1 VYRSRHPAL
10 CHQLHQLLIFRGSLD
25 PNLLLENMEV
35 LVSRQS
41 RRFTRLL
48 LAVLLISFSAAALS
62 FIYKMNHQPS
72 PAGAAPVAAPAVTP
86 LASSDLTP
94 PAPTPTLSP
103 TTRPAPQFAPPAPLP
118 TNEPPHVEQAA
129 WAPKPATEPSVSMS
143 SNSTSSISTTS
154 ILADAQSKMDTGRF
168 LEARGE
174 LNDALQSGTLNDEQ
188 TASVKSLLAQIS
200 QVVVFSPRRFPDDAF
215 GGIYVVQPGD
225 SLAKIAL
232 AHDCTW
238 EMLSRINGIDP
249 RHLRS
254 GATIKIVE
262 GPFFGVVSKKKF
274 EIDLY
279 LGGLPGEK
287 SSMFVTSYSVGLG
300 RDDST
305 PLGTWMIEPH
315 RKLKHPTYYSPRG
328 EGVIAADDPKNP
340 LGGYWIGLTGT
351 EGQAVGKMS
360 YGIHGTIDQSSIGK
374 QSSMGCIRLAATD
387 IPVVF
392 DMMVEGK
399 SMVVVEQ

>member
-1 VYRSRHPAL
+1 
-10 CHQLHQLLIFRGSLD
+10 
-25 PNLLLENMEV
+25 MEV

-41 RRFTRLL
+41 RRLTRLL

-72 PAGAAPVAAPAVTP
+72 SAGAAPVPAPAAAP
-86 LASSDLTP
+86 LASTDLTP
-94 PAPTPTLSP
+94 PTAPALSP
-103 TTRPAPQFAPPAPLP
+103 TTQPAEQIAPKTSPPAPLP
-118 TNEPPHVEQAA
+118 TNEPAHAEQAA
-129 WAPKPATEPSVSMS
+129 WAPKPTTVPSMS
-143 SNSTSSISTTS
+143 NLSTPSFSTSSISASS
-154 ILADAQSKMDTGRF
+154 ILTDAQAKIDASRY

-215 GGIYVVQPGD
+215 GGVYVVQPGD

-254 GATIKIVE
+254 GATIKIIE
-262 GPFFGVVSKKKF
+262 GPFF
-274 EIDLY
+274 
-279 LGGLPGEK
+279 GGLPGEK

-328 EGVIAADDPKNP
+328 EGVIPSDDPKNP

-374 QSSMGCIRLAATD
+374 QSSMGCIRLAAAD

-392 DMMVEGK
+392 DMLVEGK

>member
-1 VYRSRHPAL
+1 
-10 CHQLHQLLIFRGSLD
+10 
-25 PNLLLENMEV
+25 MEV

-41 RRFTRLL
+41 RRLSRVLLAILL
-48 LAVLLISFSAAALS
+48 LSFSAVALS
-62 FIYKMNHQPS
+62 FIYKMNHQPAQS
-72 PAGAAPVAAPAVTP
+72 QAAPVPGPAAPMASNDPPPATSPISPQTP
-86 LASSDLTP
+86 LSNAN
-94 PAPTPTLSP
+94 PATH
-103 TTRPAPQFAPPAPLP
+103 PAPLMIP
-118 TNEPPHVEQAA
+118 IPQSPAPEPPHAIEAA
-129 WAPKPATEPSVSMS
+129 FTKPTTVPSVS
-143 SNSTSSISTTS
+143 TSELISG
-154 ILADAQSKMDTGRF
+154 AQAKLDNGRF
-168 LEARGE
+168 LEARAG
-174 LNDALQSGTLNDEQ
+174 LNDALQSGALGESQ
-188 TASVKSLLAQIS
+188 TASVKALLSQIS
-200 QVVVFSPRRFPDDAF
+200 QTVVFGPRRFPDDEF
-215 GGIYVVQPGD
+215 GGVYVVQPGD

-232 AHDCTW
+232 QHDCTW

-249 RHLRS
+249 RHLRA

-262 GPFFGVVSKKKF
+262 GPFFAAVNKKKF
-274 EIDLY
+274 EMDLY

-287 SSMFVTSYSVGLG
+287 SAMFITSYPVGLG

-360 YGIHGTIDQSSIGK
+360 YGIHGTIDPESIGK
-374 QSSMGCIRLAATD
+374 QSSMGCIRMRADD
-387 IPVVF
+387 IAVVY

-399 SMVVVEQ
+399 SMVLVQP

>member
-1 VYRSRHPAL
+1 
-10 CHQLHQLLIFRGSLD
+10 
-25 PNLLLENMEV
+25 MEV

-41 RRFTRLL
+41 RRLTRLL

-62 FIYKMNHQPS
+62 FIYKINHQPS
-72 PAGAAPVAAPAVTP
+72 PAGAAPLPTPAATP
-86 LASSDLTP
+86 LATTDST
-94 PAPTPTLSP
+94 PTPIPVIAPSTEP
-103 TTRPAPQFAPPAPLP
+103 TQQIVPKMTPPAPLP

-129 WAPKPATEPSVSMS
+129 WNPKPSTEPSYAPP
-143 SNSTSSISTTS
+143 SISTPS
-154 ILADAQSKMDTGRF
+154 ILADAQAKMDTSRF

-174 LNDALQSGTLNDEQ
+174 LNDALQSGTLNDQQ

-200 QVVVFSPRRFPDDAF
+200 QVVVFSPRRFPDDEF
-215 GGIYVVQPGD
+215 GGVYVVQPGD

-254 GATIKIVE
+254 GATIKIIE

-287 SSMFVTSYSVGLG
+287 SSMFITSYAVGLG

-305 PLGTWMIEPH
+305 PVGTWMIEPH

-328 EGVIAADDPKNP
+328 EGVIPADDPKNP

-374 QSSMGCIRLAATD
+374 QSSMGCIRLAAAD